1 MFHTHSPPLSLSSFS
16 LSVFSR
22 MSSKRPIS
30 PYGGTDGE
38 VVMATS
44 RQRLE
49 EEERDDG
56 QAVMHL
62 PLTPYCSKDGS
73 KGWSLSP
80 YPQHNASTSP
90 GSKQQVEEG
99 GSGAAALGTPERR
112 KGSLADVVDTLKQ
125 RKMEELI
132 KNEPEGQSKMYCSV
146 SHSLFSLSLSIIAK
160 ASEIDNKHLVK

>member
-1 MFHTHSPPLSLSSFS
+1 LSLPPSLPSSL
-16 LSVFSR
+16 LSPW
-22 MSSKRPIS
+22 RPIS

-62 PLTPYCSKDGS
+62 PLTPYCSKVS
-73 KGWSLSP
+73 PLSP
-80 YPQHNASTSP
+80 YPQHNSSTSP

-99 GSGAAALGTPERR
+99 GSGSAALGTPERR
-112 KGSLADVVDTLKQ
+112 KGSLADVLQNT
-125 RKMEELI
+125 
-132 KNEPEGQSKMYCSV
+132 
-146 SHSLFSLSLSIIAK
+146 H
-160 ASEIDNKHLVK
+160 